1 MILREMP
8 SVSDIRDAD
17 AVRRFTLLPGSLA
30 WRSFLINAGV
40 VVASCA
46 ALIVSPATV
55 SDPIVPSELAILAA
69 GVVVCLAVNLV
80 LVRRTFAPLER
91 LRTMMG
97 TVDLLWPGGRV
108 EVDRAANDIHDL
120 ADAFNEML
128 DRLEEERRISSRTA
142 LMAQESERLRVGREL
157 HDELGQAMT
166 GVLLQ
171 LDQAVAT
178 HPGDGQLREA
188 RETARESLDRIRHI
202 ARGLRPDVLDDLGLG
217 AALTALCL
225 RAGRHGGYE
234 VRRRLALDPSP
245 LPRDVQVVVYRVAQE
260 SLTNVARHARAAN
273 VLVDL
278 RRDDGDLVLVVED
291 DGVGRPPGAREGTG
305 IRGMRERALL
315 VHGTLSVG
323 AGTEGG
329 TRVVLRVPLASQ
341 AT

>member
-55 SDPIVPSELAILAA
+55 SDPIVPSELA
-69 GVVVCLAVNLV
+69 
-80 LVRRTFAPLER
+80 E
-91 LRTMMG
+91 
-97 TVDLLWPGGRV
+97 
-108 EVDRAANDIHDL
+108 
-120 ADAFNEML
+120 
-128 DRLEEERRISSRTA
+128 
-142 LMAQESERLRVGREL
+142 
-157 HDELGQAMT
+157 ELGQAMT

-260 SLTNVARHARAAN
+260 GLTNVARHARAAN
-273 VLVDL
+273 VLVEL
-278 RRDDGDLVLVVED
+278 RRDDGDLVL
-291 DGVGRPPGAREGTG
+291 A
-305 IRGMRERALL
+305 
-315 VHGTLSVG
+315 
-323 AGTEGG
+323 
-329 TRVVLRVPLASQ
+329 
-341 AT
+341 